1 MPEGPEC
8 TRTARQLDRAV
19 RGKNLININFISGRY
34 TKNLPT
40 GFGSFYC
47 DLEDDGPFP
56 VKAVH
61 NKGKFI
67 YWELGDLLPIY
78 YIYTTLGMTGNFK
91 LQPSKHTRMAF
102 YFDDDTAVYYNDQ
115 RNFGTIKF
123 VDKES
128 DLQAKLRS
136 IGPDMLNNP
145 CTLSEFNTRA
155 RGNPSWS
162 VVKWLMDQ
170 KKISGVGNIYKS
182 ESLFLAGI
190 APHRTMGSL
199 DEEELEKLYYA
210 ICKVLSASYESGWAT
225 IRNYSDLYNN
235 HGKYTRFASNP
246 SEIVEARGGHV
257 MVYNQQKDI
266 YGHPVERIKLDD
278 GRTTFWSPAVQF

>member
-8 TRTARQLDRAV
+8 TRTARQVDRAV
-19 RGKNLININFISGRY
+19 RGKSLVNLNFISGRY

-40 GFGSFYC
+40 GFANFYIA
-47 DLEDDGPFP
+47 LEDNHLP
-56 VKAVH
+56 VKGVF

-67 YWELGDLLPIY
+67 WWEFGDLFPICY
-78 YIYTTLGMTGNFK
+78 MYTTLGMSGNFK
-91 LQPSKHTRMAF
+91 LQPSKHTRIAF

-123 VDKES
+123 VFDDK
-128 DLQAKLRS
+128 DHHKKLDS

-145 CTLSEFNTRA
+145 CTLSEFLRIA
-155 RGNPSWS
+155 RLKPRWTM
-162 VVKWLMDQ
+162 VKWLMDQ
-170 KKISGVGNIYKS
+170 SQISGVGNIYKS

-190 APHRTMGSL
+190 RPDKLIEECT
-199 DEEELEKLYYA
+199 DEELEKLYHA
-210 ICKVLSASYESGWAT
+210 VCQILSASYSTGGAT

-235 HGKYTRFASNP
+235 HGQYTRFASNP
-246 SEIVEARGGHV
+246 NEIVAARGGHV
-257 MVYNQQKDI
+257 MVYNQTQDI
-266 YGHPVERIKLDD
+266 YGNPVERVKLND

>member
-8 TRTARQLDRAV
+8 TRTCRQLDRATH
-19 RGKNLININFISGRY
+19 GKSLVNINFISGRY
-34 TKNLPT
+34 VKNLPT
-40 GFGSFYC
+40 GFADFYIA
-47 DLEDDGPFP
+47 LEENHLP
-56 VKAVH
+56 VKGVF

-67 YWELGDLLPIY
+67 WWEFGDMFPICY
-78 YIYTTLGMTGNFK
+78 MYTTLGMTGNFK
-91 LQPSKHTRMAF
+91 LKPSKYTRFAL
-102 YFDDDTAVYYNDQ
+102 YFDDDSSIYYNDM
-115 RNFGTIKF
+115 RNFGTTKF
-123 VDKES
+123 VHKES

-145 CTLSEFNTRA
+145 CTLDEFNTRA
-155 RGNPSWS
+155 RSNPTYS

-199 DEEELEKLYYA
+199 GGEELEKLYYA
-210 ICKVLSASYESGWAT
+210 VCKVLSASYETGGAT

-246 SEIVEARGGHV
+246 TEIVEARGGHV
-257 MVYNQQKDI
+257 MVYNQKQDI
-266 YGHPVERIKLDD
+266 YGNSVERIKLDD

>member
-8 TRTARQLDRAV
+8 TRTCRQLDRAT
-19 RGKNLININFISGRY
+19 RGKSLVNFNFISGRY
-34 TKNLPT
+34 VKNLPT
-40 GFGSFYC
+40 GFADFYIAL
-47 DLEDDGPFP
+47 DEKNLPIKGVF
-56 VKAVH
+56 

-67 YWELGDLLPIY
+67 WWEFGDLLPICY
-78 YIYTTLGMTGNFK
+78 MYTTLGMTGNFK
-91 LQPSKHTRMAF
+91 FQPSKHTRIAF
-102 YFDDDTAVYYNDQ
+102 YFDDDSSIYYNDQ

-123 VDKES
+123 VFDSSEHEKK
-128 DLQAKLRS
+128 LQS

-145 CTLSEFNTRA
+145 CVLSDFISIAKSKPNWTT
-155 RGNPSWS
+155 
-162 VVKWLMDQ
+162 VKWLMDQ
-170 KKISGVGNIYKS
+170 SQISGVGNIYKS

-210 ICKVLSASYESGWAT
+210 ICKVLSASYETGGAT

-246 SEIVEARGGHV
+246 TEIVEARGGHV
-257 MVYNQQKDI
+257 MVYNQKQDI
-266 YGHPVERIKLDD
+266 YGNPVERVKLND
-278 GRTTFWSPAVQF
+278 GRTTFWSPAVQY

>member
-8 TRTARQLDRAV
+8 TRTARQVDRAV
-19 RGKNLININFISGRY
+19 RGKSLVNLNFISGRY

-40 GFGSFYC
+40 GFANFYIA
-47 DLEDDGPFP
+47 LEDNHLP
-56 VKAVH
+56 VKGVF

-67 YWELGDLLPIY
+67 WWEFGDLFPICY
-78 YIYTTLGMTGNFK
+78 MYTTLGMSGNFK
-91 LQPSKHTRMAF
+91 LQPSKHTRIAF

-123 VDKES
+123 VFDDK
-128 DLQAKLRS
+128 DHHKKLDS

-145 CTLSEFNTRA
+145 CTLSQFLRIA
-155 RGNPSWS
+155 RLKPRWTM
-162 VVKWLMDQ
+162 VKWLMDQ
-170 KKISGVGNIYKS
+170 SQISGVGNIYKS

-190 APHRTMGSL
+190 RPDKLIEECT
-199 DEEELEKLYYA
+199 DEELEKLYHA
-210 ICKVLSASYESGWAT
+210 VCQILSASYSTGGAT

-235 HGKYTRFASNP
+235 HGQYTRFASNP
-246 SEIVEARGGHV
+246 NEIVAARGGHV
-257 MVYNQQKDI
+257 MVYNQTQDI
-266 YGHPVERIKLDD
+266 YGNPVERVKLND

>member
-8 TRTARQLDRAV
+8 TRTAKQVDRAV
-19 RGKNLININFISGRY
+19 RGKKLVNINIISGRY
-34 TKNLPT
+34 TKKLPDGFSDFYIALEEQNLP
-40 GFGSFYC
+40 
-47 DLEDDGPFP
+47 
-56 VKAVH
+56 VKGVF

-67 YWELGDLLPIY
+67 WWEFGDMFPICY
-78 YIYTTLGMTGNFK
+78 MYTTLGMSGNFK
-91 LQPSKHTRMAF
+91 LKPSKHTRFAL
-102 YFDDDTAVYYNDQ
+102 YFDDDSSIYYNDM

-123 VDKES
+123 VHKDT

-145 CTLSEFNTRA
+145 CTLDEFYTRA
-155 RGNPSWS
+155 RSAPTYS

-190 APHRTMGSL
+190 APHRKMESL
-199 DEEELEKLYYA
+199 DEEELEKLYHA
-210 ICKVLSASYESGWAT
+210 ICKVLSASYESGGAT

-246 SEIVEARGGHV
+246 TEIVEARGGHV
-257 MVYNQQKDI
+257 MVYNQKEDI
-266 YGHPVERIKLDD
+266 YGNPVERIKLDD